1 MKKICYIVT
10 LPMTI
15 EAFFIPQ
22 LKYLSNND
30 FIVDVICS
38 KSDTLQEKLGD
49 RINYIPVEIPRG
61 VSIVG
66 MLKAIK
72 TLIKIFRNNKYDM
85 IQYSTP
91 NASFCAVLAGK
102 ISKINIRNYHLMGF
116 RYLGAQ
122 GVNRKILKLFEIITC
137 KLSTSIECVS
147 YSNKNLGV
155 SEKIFKD
162 EKAIVV
168 WNGSTGGVD
177 LKRFD
182 FSKREIWR
190 KETRKKLGY
199 SASDFIYGYVGRIT
213 KDKGINELL
222 KSFLSINNNSK
233 LILIGNI
240 EDNNID
246 FELLK
251 ESKECKNIRFHEYV
265 QEIEKLYAIIDV
277 LVLPS
282 YREGFGNVIIEAAAV
297 GTPAIVTD
305 IPGPI
310 DAIKRDITALVIQP
324 HNTSSLSIALNQ
336 FYNMSENEYNNIKLN
351 AVRFVKDNFDSDIL
365 VKKVLNRKKELLDN

>member
-102 ISKINIRNYHLMGF
+102 LSKINIRNYHLMGF

-122 GVNRKILKLFEIITC
+122 GVNRKILKFFEIITC

-155 SEKIFKD
+155 AEKIFKD
-162 EKAIVV
+162 EKAMVV

-182 FSKREIWR
+182 FNKREQWR
-190 KETRKKLGY
+190 KEIRKELGY
-199 SASDFIYGYVGRIT
+199 SDSDFVFGYVGRIT
-213 KDKGINELL
+213 RDKGINELL
-222 KSFLSINNNSK
+222 DSFMSMNNNSK
-233 LILIGNI
+233 LLLVGNI
-240 EDNNID
+240 EDDNNIN
-246 FELLK
+246 EYLLK
-251 ESKECKNIRFHEYV
+251 NAKKCSGIKFHKKV
-265 QEIEKLYAIIDV
+265 HDIEKFYAAIDV

-297 GTPAIVTD
+297 GTPAIVSD

-310 DAIKRDITALVIQP
+310 DAVIKGKTAFIIPTKNKEKLQ
-324 HNTSSLSIALNQ
+324 LA
-336 FYNMSENEYNNIKLN
+336 MSEIRKVDYKNMGVDAMMY
-351 AVRFVKDNFDSDIL
+351 VRNTFDSEIMCR
-365 VKKVLNRKKELLDN
+365 KIYERKKIILEKV

>member
-102 ISKINIRNYHLMGF
+102 LSKINIRNYHLMGF

-155 SEKIFKD
+155 AEKIFKD

-182 FSKREIWR
+182 FNKREKWR
-190 KETRKKLGY
+190 KEIRDKYNILST
-199 SASDFIYGYVGRIT
+199 DFVYGFVGRIT
-213 KDKGINELL
+213 EDKGVNEI
-222 KSFLSINNNSK
+222 LSAFSNIKNSK
-233 LILIGNI
+233 LMMIGNL
-240 EDNNID
+240 EAID
-246 FELLK
+246 TLDT
-251 ESKECKNIRFHEYV
+251 
-265 QEIEKLYAIIDV
+265 KLYNCSVNDPRIIYTGKVDSVEKYYAAIDV
-277 LVLPS
+277 LLLPS
-282 YREGFGNVIIEAAAV
+282 YREGFGNVVIEAGAV
-297 GTPAIVTD
+297 GTPAIVSN

-310 DAIKRDITALVIQP
+310 DTIIKDKTALVVSVKNIKDLE
-324 HNTSSLSIALNQ
+324 NAMMMIKNLDYTEMGINSLEFVKKN
-336 FYNMSENEYNNIKLN
+336 FDTIKLN
-351 AVRFVKDNFDSDIL
+351 EFIL
-365 VKKVLNRKKELLDN
+365 SRKNKLLGIE

>member
-49 RINYIPVEIPRG
+49 EINYIPVEIPRG
-61 VSIVG
+61 VSIIG

-72 TLIKIFRNNKYDM
+72 TLIKIFRNNRYDM

-102 ISKINIRNYHLMGF
+102 ISKITIRNYHLMGF

-122 GVNRKILKLFEIITC
+122 GVNRKILKLLEIITC

-147 YSNKNLGV
+147 YSNKNLGI
-155 SEKIFKD
+155 SEKIFNN

-182 FSKREIWR
+182 FNKRGQWR
-190 KETRKKLGY
+190 KEIRNELGY
-199 SASDFIYGYVGRIT
+199 SDSEFVFGYVGRIT
-213 KDKGINELL
+213 RDKGINELL
-222 KSFLSINNNSK
+222 DAFMSMDNSSK
-233 LILIGNI
+233 LLIVGKV
-240 EDNNID
+240 EDNNNINTNLYD
-246 FELLK
+246 K
-251 ESKECKNIRFHEYV
+251 AKRCKRIKFHKNVEN
-265 QEIEKLYAIIDV
+265 IEKFYAAIDV
-277 LVLPS
+277 LILPS

-297 GTPAIVTD
+297 GTPSIVSD

-310 DAIKRDITALVIQP
+310 DAVIKDKTAKIVP
-324 HNTSSLSIALNQ
+324 VKNKIALQHAMNE
-336 FYNMSENEYNNIKLN
+336 FNHLKSNEMGYNAMKYVHESFNSE
-351 AVRFVKDNFDSDIL
+351 IL
-365 VKKVLNRKKELLDN
+365 CKKIYERKEFLCANKR

>member
-38 KSDTLQEKLGD
+38 KSDTLQKKLGD
-49 RINYIPVEIPRG
+49 KINYIPVEIPRG
-61 VSIVG
+61 ISIVG
-66 MLKAIK
+66 MLKAIN

-147 YSNKNLGV
+147 NSNKTFGI
-155 SEKIFKD
+155 SEKIFNE
-162 EKAIVV
+162 EKATVV

-182 FSKREIWR
+182 FNKRKQWR
-190 KETRKKLGY
+190 KEIRNELGY
-199 SASDFIYGYVGRIT
+199 SDSEFVYGYVGRIT
-213 KDKGINELL
+213 RDKGINELL
-222 KSFLSINNNSK
+222 DAFMSMHDDSK
-233 LILIGNI
+233 LLLVGNI
-240 EDNNID
+240 EDNNNID
-246 FELLK
+246 EYLLDNAK
-251 ESKECKNIRFHEYV
+251 KCVNIKFHKKV
-265 QEIEKLYAIIDV
+265 QDIEKFYAAIDV
-277 LVLPS
+277 LILPS
-282 YREGFGNVIIEAAAV
+282 YREGFGNVVIEAAAI
-297 GTPAIVTD
+297 GTPAIVSD
-305 IPGPI
+305 IPGPV
-310 DAIKRDITALVIQP
+310 DAVIKNRTAKVIP
-324 HNTSSLSIALNQ
+324 AKNKVALQQAMKEFNHEKSKKMGINAMKYVNES
-336 FYNMSENEYNNIKLN
+336 FNSEVLC
-351 AVRFVKDNFDSDIL
+351 
-365 VKKVLNRKKELLDN
+365 KKICERKQLLL